1 MKKIILTLIIGAT
14 SLIGG
19 AQEMTWH
26 SAENLPL
33 IGKAVDDASTSR
45 RYYRVPDSL
54 QSKVK
59 RDALMWLGHHS
70 AGMAL
75 RFASNSPFISVKW
88 HNLEKALMNHQTPTG
103 TRGLDLYTLLP
114 DGTWTFVNTARPD
127 VNNHNTAARVISNME
142 PEMREYMLYLP
153 LYDGVDSIY
162 IGTAAESVLTLP
174 SAVLPDTSRPIVMY
188 GTSILQG
195 GCANRPGM
203 AHSNILTRQLNREV
217 INLGFSGNGQLD
229 LEIAD
234 IIAAVPDPGLVVLDC
249 VPNVNVEQIDT
260 LLVPFYNIIREKHP
274 DVPILFVEDP
284 LFPHI
289 RFDKEAYNQVTTL
302 NALWK
307 KRYEQLAAKDPN
319 LHYLTADHIIGTD
332 YEATVDGLHF
342 TDLGFQRY
350 ANLLEPIIRRIALP
364 VVKQET
370 APQETPLA
378 KDKKDKKAKRSKK

>member
-1 MKKIILTLIIGAT
+1 MKKILLSFIIGAAA
-14 SLIGG
+14 SVAA
-19 AQEMTWH
+19 AQPMTWH
-26 SAENLPL
+26 PVDQMPL
-33 IGKAVDDASTSR
+33 LGKAVDDSSTAI
-45 RYYRVPDSL
+45 RYQRIPDSL
-54 QSKVK
+54 ETKVK
-59 RDALMWLGHHS
+59 RPDLMWLGRHS

-88 HNLEKALMNHQTPTG
+88 HNREKGLMNHQTPTG

-114 DGTWTFVNTARPD
+114 DGSWTFVNTARPD
-127 VNNHNTAARVISNME
+127 VNNHNTAARVISNMD

-153 LYDGVDSIY
+153 LYDGIDSIF
-162 IGTAAESVLTLP
+162 IGTSPEAIFTQPSVNLP
-174 SAVLPDTSRPIVMY
+174 ERKKPIVMY

-203 AHSNILTRQLNREV
+203 AHSNIITRRLNREV

-234 IIAAVPDPGLVVLDC
+234 IIAAIPDPGLVVLDC

-260 LLVPFYNIIREKHP
+260 LLVPFYNIIRAAHP
-274 DVPILFVEDP
+274 TVPILFVEDP

-307 KRYEQLAAKDPN
+307 KHYDQLAAKDPN
-319 LHYLTADHIIGTD
+319 LHYLPADHIMGLD

-342 TDLGFQRY
+342 TDLGFLRY
-350 ANLLEPIIRRIALP
+350 ANLLEPILRRITLP
-364 VVKQET
+364 
-370 APQETPLA
+370 A
-378 KDKKDKKAKRSKK
+378 D

>member
-1 MKKIILTLIIGAT
+1 MKKIILSLTIAT
-14 SLIGG
+14 VSLVGF

-33 IGKAVDDASTSR
+33 IGKAVDDATTSR
-45 RYYRVPDSL
+45 RYYRIPDSL
-54 QSKVK
+54 ESKVK

-88 HNLEKALMNHQTPTG
+88 HNLEKGLMNHQTPTG

-127 VNNHNTAARVISNME
+127 VNSHDTAARVISNMD
-142 PEMREYMLYLP
+142 PEMREYLLYLP
-153 LYDGVDSIY
+153 LYDGIDSIY
-162 IGTAAESVLTLP
+162 IGTAPESVVAQP
-174 SAVLPDTSRPIVMY
+174 SSVLPDTSRPIVMY

-203 AHSNILTRQLNREV
+203 AHSNILTRRLNREV

-260 LLVPFYNIIREKHP
+260 LLVPFYNIIRAKHP

-289 RFDKEAYNQVTTL
+289 RFDKEARKQVTTL

-307 KRYEQLAAKDPN
+307 KHYEQLAAKDPN
-319 LHYLTADHIIGTD
+319 LHYLPADHIMGTD

-342 TDLGFQRY
+342 TDLGFLRY

-364 VVKQET
+364 VAKAEPKHESV
-370 APQETPLA
+370 PLP
-378 KDKKDKKAKRSKK
+378 DPKAKKKSKK